1 MSFTMNIVSS
11 NVIRSHPAVG
21 SSVWFNQKAL
31 VSSMQDVAMELKNV
45 YGIRGL
51 KAVISGILL
60 QDGKIAGYEVK
71 DARGNTHTGNADD
84 FYITG
89 NKSPAIN
96 DVLIHDATVNTFR
109 RAMRYW
115 RKSKY
120 YYGPFWDGMEKIYT
134 RISPLTGAV
143 AIEPNDWVYD
153 ISDNPNREPPS
164 EFLAWKMIVPMAAN
178 PAEIHFLAIIG
189 QSTWNINTNITDSI
203 ESAKFAESAK
213 SIRLYGAVDPWTRA
227 MIWLLQTIAVLFR
240 NERRL
245 PLKAKQVRQSILNRM
260 AFADSLHKLK
270 IPMLLQMHRKYKQLF
285 GDSDYSHPD
294 YISIVVSA
302 WELPVGKQSFYM
314 PPHYDID
321 LGWISWG
328 TIIMHP
334 DLSRDPQQAR
344 AALIHQLGHSLF
356 NTSCIRGCNANTSQK
371 SREMHTLINS
381 M

>member
-1 MSFTMNIVSS
+1 MSFDLNIVSS

-21 SSVWFNQKAL
+21 SPVWFNQKAL
-31 VSSMQDVAMELKNV
+31 VSSMQDVATELHNV
-45 YGIRGL
+45 YGTGGL

-71 DARGNTHTGNADD
+71 DARGNTHTGSADD

-89 NKSPAIN
+89 NRAPAIN
-96 DVLIHDATVNTFR
+96 DILIHDATVNTFR
-109 RAMRYW
+109 RVMRYW
-115 RKSKY
+115 RKSKD

-134 RISPLTGAV
+134 RISPLTGDV
-143 AIEPNDWVYD
+143 AIEPSNWVYN
-153 ISDNPNREPPS
+153 ISDNPNKELPTELLS
-164 EFLAWKMIVPMAAN
+164 WKMIVPMAAN

-189 QSTWNINTNITDSI
+189 HSTWNINANIADSVTVTD
-203 ESAKFAESAK
+203 FAESAK
-213 SIRLYGAVDPWTRA
+213 STRLYGAVDPWTRA
-227 MIWLLQTIAVLFR
+227 MTWLLQTIAVLFR

-245 PLKAKQVRQSILNRM
+245 PLKAKQVRQFILNRM

-270 IPMLLQMHRKYKQLF
+270 IPLLLQMQRKYKQLF
-285 GDSDYSHPD
+285 GDADYAHPD

-302 WELPVGKQSFYM
+302 WELPVGKQSFYI

-334 DLSRDPQQAR
+334 DLSRDPLQAR

-356 NTSCIRGCNANTSQK
+356 NTSCIRGCNTDMSQK
-371 SREMHTLINS
+371 SREMYALIDS